1 MPPGFAL
8 SPEFDG
14 PTAVPPRSVTR
25 RESSPSSL
33 MEDNM
38 AQATAV
44 SPQALIDIAK
54 ATVTTYN
61 DRDWTKARTIL
72 APDFVYDEVSTGRKV
87 NGSDQAIE
95 LWKGWAQAFP
105 DSKGTI
111 HNARATAD
119 GTVILEVTWK
129 GTHKGPLST
138 PSGPIAATGKPIEVR
153 ACAVLEMSG
162 ERARVERHYFDM
174 ATLLRQIGVNG

>member
-1 MPPGFAL
+1 
-8 SPEFDG
+8 
-14 PTAVPPRSVTR
+14 
-25 RESSPSSL
+25 
-33 MEDNM
+33 M

-72 APDFVYDEVSTGRKV
+72 SPDFVYDEVATGRKV
-87 NGSDQAIE
+87 TGADQAIE

-111 HNARATAD
+111 HNTPATAD
-119 GTVILEVTWK
+119 GTLMLEVTWK

-138 PSGPIAATGKPIEVR
+138 PTCPITATGKPIEVR
-153 ACAVLEMSG
+153 ACAVLDISG
-162 ERARVERHYFDM
+162 ERARVEWHYFDL